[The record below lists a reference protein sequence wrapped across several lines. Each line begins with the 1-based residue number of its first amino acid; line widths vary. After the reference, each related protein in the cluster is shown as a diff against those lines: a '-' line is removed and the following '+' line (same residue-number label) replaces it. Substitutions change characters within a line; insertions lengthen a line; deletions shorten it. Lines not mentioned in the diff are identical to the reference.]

1 MARHRG
7 TYKPE
12 NPVPY
17 ELGRSRIQNFMDC
30 PACFYLDRVKGIPI
44 PSLYGWPLNSATDV
58 LLKKDFDAYRQRQ
71 EPHPFLLKKGL
82 GHLIP

>member
-30 PACFYLDRVKGIPI
+30 PACFYLDRVKGIPV
-44 PSLYGWPLNSATDV
+44 PSMYGWPLNSATDV
-58 LLKKDFDAYRQRQ
+58 LLKKDFDANIILNQLYKNTLSSGQCR
-71 EPHPFLLKKGL
+71 
-82 GHLIP
+82 